1 MRILE
6 RAIQEQRVDSI
17 VKDHGSRRFTLL
29 DAMILI
35 GATAV
40 GFAGARAGV
49 WCVSSFYAFLNPD
62 PRWLRFHTGEM
73 YASAFLTVFSFA
85 LLAVA
90 CRGRLGNLRRSLQ
103 QPGTA
108 ACAVSAFTV
117 LSLLL
122 AKALWASANR
132 ALALHPAWWADIG
145 SWGPHVG
152 GAIAA
157 AWLVLAGCGL
167 WRRTSDW
174 VEWAGRGVGAGWIA
188 FGIIESVYRN
198 AV

>member
-1 MRILE
+1 
-6 RAIQEQRVDSI
+6 
-17 VKDHGSRRFTLL
+17 
-29 DAMILI
+29 MILI

-49 WCVSSFYAFLNPD
+49 WSVGSFYAFLNPD
-62 PRWLRFHTGEM
+62 PLWLRFYTGAM
-73 YASAFLTVFSFA
+73 YSSAFLTVFSFA

-108 ACAVSAFTV
+108 ACAVSAFAV

-122 AKALWASANR
+122 AKASWASAHR
-132 ALALHPAWWADIG
+132 ALAIQPASWADTG

-157 AWLVLAGCGL
+157 AWLVPAGWGL
-167 WRRTSDW
+167 WRRASDW
-174 VEWAGRGVGAGWIA
+174 IEWAGRGVGAGWIA
-188 FGIIESVYRN
+188 LGFIESVYPN
-198 AV
+198 VM